1 MHLPS
6 SPSSSGFT
14 LPAPP
19 VTLLAVAAASLGALL
34 LLQHASAVTTLTTLT
49 TRPADVSSLPYPPD
63 ALPGARD
70 VVSPYGSLRVYEWG
84 PEHGDRILLIHG
96 ISTPSIAL
104 ADLAH
109 RLVAKG
115 CRVMLFG
122 TFLTHVTVNPWFVY
136 SHTVH
141 RCLSRTSLCS
151 TTLPSSNASIILHP
165 IPL

>member
-1 MHLPS
+1 MHL
-6 SPSSSGFT
+6 SSSGFT

-19 VTLLAVAAASLGALL
+19 LTLAAVAAASLGALL
-34 LLQHASAVTTLTTLT
+34 LLQHASVTRLTVT
-49 TRPADVSSLPYPPD
+49 TRPADISSLPYPPD

-70 VVSPYGSLRVYEWG
+70 VASPYGSLRVYEWG
-84 PEHGDRILLIHG
+84 PDHGDRILLVHG

-122 TFLTHVTVNPWFVY
+122 TFPTHVPVNPWFVY
-136 SHTVH
+136 SLCTQSIVA
-141 RCLSRTSLCS
+141 SLVLVS
-151 TTLPSSNASIILHP
+151 ARQHSSVAPTAHC
-165 IPL
+165 PL